1 MALETR
7 LFQKMTQQLVMTPQL
22 RQAIKILQISRTEL
36 ETLIDEQLTEN
47 PVLETSLI
55 EPANGTPELTPETP
69 AHDGVVA
76 DNTDPAAEKPKEE
89 NANDLGQIDWKD
101 YFESYGSEYNGATT
115 NETDSDDERR
125 PAIENTLTRG
135 VTLSDYL
142 EEQVRLAELPD
153 EEKEI
158 AGILIG
164 NIDRDGYLK
173 TTIEEVANFAGV
185 REEKVES
192 VLRKLQEFDPP
203 GVFAS
208 DLADCLLIQLRLRG
222 DEDTLAAR
230 LIRDHLPFLENRRF
244 DKVAK
249 ELGITIEEI
258 VAAARSIT
266 TLEPKPGRNFGDG
279 EARYVTPDVTV
290 VKVGDEFVVTLND
303 DGMPR
308 LRMSQTYLACSPGTA
323 PRKRRAISRRKCGR
337 RTGSSGAFISASERF
352 ISSPRVSSTFSEN
365 SSRRGFRGSSR
376 WFSRMSPTTS
386 ECTNRRSV
394 ARPRASTSTR
404 RRGRSNSSSSSRQAC
419 NLRAGVEM
427 FRPSELGN
435 VFAS

>member
-55 EPANGTPELTPETP
+55 EPGNGTPELTPETP

-173 TTIEEVANFAGV
+173 TTIEEVAN
-185 REEKVES
+185 
-192 VLRKLQEFDPP
+192 L
-203 GVFAS
+203 
-208 DLADCLLIQLRLRG
+208 
-222 DEDTLAAR
+222 
-230 LIRDHLPFLENRRF
+230 
-244 DKVAK
+244 
-249 ELGITIEEI
+249 
-258 VAAARSIT
+258 
-266 TLEPKPGRNFGDG
+266 
-279 EARYVTPDVTV
+279 
-290 VKVGDEFVVTLND
+290 
-303 DGMPR
+303 
-308 LRMSQTYLACSPGTA
+308 
-323 PRKRRAISRRKCGR
+323 
-337 RTGSSGAFISASERF
+337 
-352 ISSPRVSSTFSEN
+352 
-365 SSRRGFRGSSR
+365 
-376 WFSRMSPTTS
+376 
-386 ECTNRRSV
+386 
-394 ARPRASTSTR
+394 
-404 RRGRSNSSSSSRQAC
+404 RGRSGRE
-419 NLRAGVEM
+419 G
-427 FRPSELGN
+427 
-435 VFAS
+435 